1 MSKCDHLCKGRSFCT
16 LLGWRVWNTVL
27 KQCQGEKTSAV
38 ISRLLAPISLR
49 RFIRSFPNN
58 LNSFILQRKI
68 ISKWKTFKTDA
79 NVPRSG
85 SPRKKVKEL
94 CHAYSHCKKK
104 KKTQELHFTLYGSQ
118 LACQM
123 LTFIKQKKTEQVW
136 LIWKNCHAS
145 SPYKEPGTMA

>member
-1 MSKCDHLCKGRSFCT
+1 MPMFPGVEVPEKRSKNCVMLT
-16 LLGWRVWNTVL
+16 AT
-27 KQCQGEKTSAV
+27 A
-38 ISRLLAPISLR
+38 
-49 RFIRSFPNN
+49 
-58 LNSFILQRKI
+58 
-68 ISKWKTFKTDA
+68 
-79 NVPRSG
+79 
-85 SPRKKVKEL
+85 
-94 CHAYSHCKKK
+94 K

>member
-1 MSKCDHLCKGRSFCT
+1 MLLMSKCDHLCKGRSFCT

-104 KKTQELHFTLYGSQ
+104 KNPRATFHTLRVSVS
-118 LACQM
+118 M
-123 LTFIKQKKTEQVW
+123 SNVNI
-136 LIWKNCHAS
+136 H
-145 SPYKEPGTMA
+145 